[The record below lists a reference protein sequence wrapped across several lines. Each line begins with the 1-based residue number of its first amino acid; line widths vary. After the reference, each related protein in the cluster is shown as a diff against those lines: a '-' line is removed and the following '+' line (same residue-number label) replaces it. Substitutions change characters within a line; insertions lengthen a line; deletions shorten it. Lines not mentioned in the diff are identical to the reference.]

1 MVDIFGT
8 MLNFIHF
15 RVMYVIYNS
24 LKDKTCIENTKLK
37 SMIDICNLTHYN
49 FQYLLFYY
57 VRDSLYSL
65 YKRAMW

>member
-57 VRDSLYSL
+57 VR
-65 YKRAMW
+65 